1 MALRSDFKDS
11 VLKDTTGNKKYKM
24 ITNSDNTVSFVDV
37 TEYSQEGSN
46 YGAKE
51 VNEEREAIN
60 SVIVPKTKAV
70 GSGCYITEVGAV
82 TWFRVV
88 LKMRTEVPEGR
99 EYLLG
104 IVPAPMFEVSRKI
117 YIDNNFGFIF
127 DIVSNGQATIT
138 PFGGDITA
146 GTDIYVSDFFIKAQ
160 E

>member
-99 EYLLG
+99 EHLLG

-146 GTDIYVSDFFIKAQ
+146 GTEIYVSEFFIKAQ